1 MKPSAG
7 NFFVTGQAPGI
18 AVLPM
23 SNVEFENGTFSVDA
37 AVIAAG
43 LKIESRLVHSGVRDG
58 TITTRCERGVA
69 EDAGCYRLTFFHGT
83 RTFRLLVDE
92 SGNVIQRS
100 AIDLGARGSRR

>member
-43 LKIESRLVHSGVRDG
+43 LKIESRLVFSGVRDG
-58 TITTRCERGVA
+58 TITSRRELGVA
-69 EDAGCYRLTFFHGT
+69 VEAG
-83 RTFRLLVDE
+83 
-92 SGNVIQRS
+92 
-100 AIDLGARGSRR
+100 